1 MSKQDDPLYQQQ
13 QGVEGEQVG
22 GCQLARKEDKERS
35 CSTRKAG
42 EEEEEEKEEE
52 EESSKMSTFSQIT
65 NWATL
70 RPLLITCYLH
80 FVQNWCGVNVIVFK
94 VTS

>member
-1 MSKQDDPLYQQQ
+1 M
-13 QGVEGEQVG
+13 
-22 GCQLARKEDKERS
+22 ARKEDEERS

-42 EEEEEEKEEE
+42 EEEEEE

>member
-1 MSKQDDPLYQQQ
+1 M
-13 QGVEGEQVG
+13 
-22 GCQLARKEDKERS
+22 ARKEDKERS

-42 EEEEEEKEEE
+42 EEEEEEE

>member
-1 MSKQDDPLYQQQ
+1 M
-13 QGVEGEQVG
+13 
-22 GCQLARKEDKERS
+22 ARKEDKERS

-42 EEEEEEKEEE
+42 EEEEEE

>member
-1 MSKQDDPLYQQQ
+1 M
-13 QGVEGEQVG
+13 
-22 GCQLARKEDKERS
+22 ARKEDEERS

-42 EEEEEEKEEE
+42 EEEEEEE